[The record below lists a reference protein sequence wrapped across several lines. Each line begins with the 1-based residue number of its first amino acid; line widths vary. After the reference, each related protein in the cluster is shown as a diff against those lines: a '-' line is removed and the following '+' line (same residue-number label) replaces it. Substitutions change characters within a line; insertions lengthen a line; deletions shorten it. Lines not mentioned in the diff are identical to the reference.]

1 MQRTLNKE
9 KTASPDVKQ
18 ELIPVHQMLLLSPFL
33 PFVIQGDTFD
43 FILHLEF
50 RKFHEPVPHIGL
62 ENGSEGKAILLPIVI
77 EDGCS
82 FPAEQPNMVDSRRI
96 TSSKEKPPYLLEIRW
111 FLWLRRQDSNLRPPG
126 YEDLFWIQKVA
137 K

>member
-1 MQRTLNKE
+1 M
-9 KTASPDVKQ
+9 
-18 ELIPVHQMLLLSPFL
+18 HQMLLLSPFL
-33 PFVIQGDTFD
+33 PFGIQGDTFD

-126 YEDLFWIQKVA
+126 YELT
-137 K
+137 

>member
-1 MQRTLNKE
+1 M
-9 KTASPDVKQ
+9 
-18 ELIPVHQMLLLSPFL
+18 HQMLLLSPFL

-111 FLWLRRQDSNLRPPG
+111 FLWLRRQDSNLRPWVQGKTTLSDMDSLVYALGRKKSYRSISILPM
-126 YEDLFWIQKVA
+126 KR
-137 K
+137 

>member
-1 MQRTLNKE
+1 M
-9 KTASPDVKQ
+9 
-18 ELIPVHQMLLLSPFL
+18 HQMLLLSPFL

-126 YEDLFWIQKVA
+126 YEEPNFLVKIAQNG
-137 K
+137 

>member
-1 MQRTLNKE
+1 M
-9 KTASPDVKQ
+9 
-18 ELIPVHQMLLLSPFL
+18 HQMLLLSPFL

-111 FLWLRRQDSNLRPPG
+111 FLWLRRQDSNLRPWVRGKTMLSGMDSLVYAPG
-126 YEDLFWIQKVA
+126 RKMSYRSISILPMKR
-137 K
+137 

>member
-1 MQRTLNKE
+1 M
-9 KTASPDVKQ
+9 
-18 ELIPVHQMLLLSPFL
+18 HQMLLLSPFL

-96 TSSKEKPPYLLEIRW
+96 TSNKEKPPYLLEIRW

-126 YEDLFWIQKVA
+126 YEPDELPTALLRDILLHTVSAWIV
-137 K
+137 

>member
-1 MQRTLNKE
+1 M
-9 KTASPDVKQ
+9 KQ
-18 ELIPVHQMLLLSPFL
+18 ELIPVHQMLLFFVRVSPFH
-33 PFVIQGDTFD
+33 PFVILGDTFD

-50 RKFHEPVPHIGL
+50 CRFHEPVPHIGL

-82 FPAEQPNMVDSRRI
+82 FPAEQPNTVDSRRI
-96 TSSKEKPPYLLEIRW
+96 TSNKEKPPYLLEIRW

-126 YEDLFWIQKVA
+126 YEALRASFDRPKPLEMW
-137 K
+137 

>member
-1 MQRTLNKE
+1 M
-9 KTASPDVKQ
+9 KQ

-96 TSSKEKPPYLLEIRW
+96 TSNKEKPPYLLEIRW

-126 YEDLFWIQKVA
+126 YELT
-137 K
+137 

>member
-1 MQRTLNKE
+1 M
-9 KTASPDVKQ
+9 
-18 ELIPVHQMLLLSPFL
+18 HQMLLLSPFL

-82 FPAEQPNMVDSRRI
+82 FPAEQPNMGKQIPILKSHRLMCQLATTLQFCCSAVI
-96 TSSKEKPPYLLEIRW
+96 FICW
-111 FLWLRRQDSNLRPPG
+111 
-126 YEDLFWIQKVA
+126 
-137 K
+137 

>member
-1 MQRTLNKE
+1 M
-9 KTASPDVKQ
+9 KQ

-50 RKFHEPVPHIGL
+50 CRSHEPVPHIGL

-82 FPAEQPNMVDSRRI
+82 FPAEHPNTVDSRRI
-96 TSSKEKPPYLLEIRW
+96 TSNKEKPPYLLEIRW

-126 YEDLFWIQKVA
+126 YEALRASFDRPKPLEMW
-137 K
+137 